1 MTLLLFNQFKVNI
14 HKDVV
19 FEENRNSWKGGNHP
33 YNQKRPAVIFQ
44 DYDYRMFGENTEVK
58 LMSPYGGTIYVNVL
72 GDVECDVTISGGIE
86 MPYFVQ
92 GKQTIFYSS
101 SLKLINFCFIINFH
115 RSNNK

>member
-44 DYDYRMFGENTEVK
+44 DYDYRMFGKNTEVK
-58 LMSPYGGTIYVNVL
+58 LMSPYGVTIYVNVL